1 MQMYRKLGE
10 MVKLEI
16 AYTHNM
22 VLGIVYL
29 LIDQFFWA
37 IF

>member
-29 LIDQFFWA
+29 QKFFNSRH
-37 IF
+37 